1 MAALKAAYA
10 KVILNTTK
18 EAAARVI
25 ISEKR
30 AALFRRQ
37 LDCSNKESLRLLL
50 RLVKRPPKR
59 AISNLGT
66 TNGLSSQIAM
76 EDLDKMDACIEGGV
90 CRGITK
96 HGKRSSGESDNFR
109 EKSSVVSAATG
120 LFQQGVASFA
130 FSVETHDRRQVSNS
144 SSQTIEAETTSLNQK
159 RKIDELEAQLHE
171 AEDIITDLR
180 VEINCL
186 RDKLKIAKKTQEK
199 PFSGEIISGDATASL
214 KYPITK
220 PTVQSPLNSGYVT
233 VAESDM
239 RGNVFDHGYLHRCCN
254 ATKQTGQP
262 NVSHVESYYHHNSDL
277 TTISMASKKQVL
289 YTQRTCAPQRNLE
302 MKHTIN
308 GNVKPYEDSHTVS
321 SIRVGNVDRTES
333 YTKPEEEF
341 QHKSSSHE
349 DVMTVYNGK
358 VNIYNQLTEPYQ
370 SSSVPSSSAVC
381 FNVDSNESDLKTGE
395 TEIKMKPLTRLGP
408 GPTLIKCKV
417 DPASNA
423 TDESSA
429 MVDRTN
435 DSIHIRKRKKEFLG
449 NTDETTCKGRSLK
462 RRAGAGEKE
471 NSLQEISKSKLV
483 NECYKESRRLAQVA
497 HQLNSLSGKRW

>member
-1 MAALKAAYA
+1 PVKRPPKRAISNLGTTKGISSQIAMGALDKMAALKAAYA
-10 KVILNTTK
+10 EVILNTAK

-30 AALFRRQ
+30 AALFQQQ

-50 RLVKRPPKR
+50 RLKHM
-59 AISNLGT
+59 I
-66 TNGLSSQIAM
+66 
-76 EDLDKMDACIEGGV
+76 DDK
-90 CRGITK
+90 
-96 HGKRSSGESDNFR
+96 
-109 EKSSVVSAATG
+109 
-120 LFQQGVASFA
+120 
-130 FSVETHDRRQVSNS
+130 
-144 SSQTIEAETTSLNQK
+144 TIEAETTSLNQK

-180 VEINCL
+180 VELNCL
-186 RDKLKIAKKTQEK
+186 RDKLKIAKKTQAK

-239 RGNVFDHGYLHRCCN
+239 RENVFNHGYLHRCCN

-262 NVSHVESYYHHNSDL
+262 NVSHVESYYHHSSDL

-289 YTQRTCAPQRNLE
+289 YTQRTCAPQRDLE

-321 SIRVGNVDRTES
+321 SIRV
-333 YTKPEEEF
+333 EEEF

-349 DVMTVYNGK
+349 DIMTVYNGK

-370 SSSVPSSSAVC
+370 SSLVPSSSAIC

-435 DSIHIRKRKKEFLG
+435 DSIHIRKRKKESLG
-449 NTDETTCKGRSLK
+449 NTDEKTCKGRSLK

-483 NECYKESRRLAQVA
+483 NECSKESRRLAQVA
-497 HQLNSLSGKRW
+497 HQFISLSGKRW

>member
-1 MAALKAAYA
+1 S
-10 KVILNTTK
+10 I
-18 EAAARVI
+18 
-25 ISEKR
+25 
-30 AALFRRQ
+30 
-37 LDCSNKESLRLLL
+37 
-50 RLVKRPPKR
+50 
-59 AISNLGT
+59 
-66 TNGLSSQIAM
+66 
-76 EDLDKMDACIEGGV
+76 
-90 CRGITK
+90 
-96 HGKRSSGESDNFR
+96 
-109 EKSSVVSAATG
+109 
-120 LFQQGVASFA
+120 
-130 FSVETHDRRQVSNS
+130 S

-180 VEINCL
+180 VELNCL

-199 PFSGEIISGDATASL
+199 PLSGEIISGDATASL

-239 RGNVFDHGYLHRCCN
+239 RDNVFNHGYLHRCCN

-262 NVSHVESYYHHNSDL
+262 NVSHVESYYHHSSDL
-277 TTISMASKKQVL
+277 TTIAMASKKQVL

-308 GNVKPYEDSHTVS
+308 GNVKPYEGSHTVS

-333 YTKPEEEF
+333 YTKSEEEF

-408 GPTLIKCKV
+408 GSTLIKCKV

-435 DSIHIRKRKKEFLG
+435 DSIHIRKRKKESLG
-449 NTDETTCKGRSLK
+449 NTDEKTCKGRSLK
-462 RRAGAGEKE
+462 RRSGAGAGEKE

-483 NECYKESRRLAQVA
+483 NECSKESRRLAQVA
-497 HQLNSLSGKRW
+497 HQVGSLFSI

>member
-1 MAALKAAYA
+1 MGDLDKMAALKAAYA
-10 KVILNTTK
+10 EVILNTAK

-30 AALFRRQ
+30 AALFQQQ

-50 RLVKRPPKR
+50 RLKHM
-59 AISNLGT
+59 I
-66 TNGLSSQIAM
+66 
-76 EDLDKMDACIEGGV
+76 DDK
-90 CRGITK
+90 
-96 HGKRSSGESDNFR
+96 
-109 EKSSVVSAATG
+109 
-120 LFQQGVASFA
+120 
-130 FSVETHDRRQVSNS
+130 
-144 SSQTIEAETTSLNQK
+144 TIEAETTSLNQK

-180 VEINCL
+180 VELNCL

-199 PFSGEIISGDATASL
+199 PLSGEIISGDATASL

-220 PTVQSPLNSGYVT
+220 PTVQSPLNLGYMT

-239 RGNVFDHGYLHRCCN
+239 RDNVFNHGYLHRCCN

-262 NVSHVESYYHHNSDL
+262 NVSHVESYYHHSSDL
-277 TTISMASKKQVL
+277 TTIAMASKKQVL

-308 GNVKPYEDSHTVS
+308 GNVKQYEDSRTVS
-321 SIRVGNVDRTES
+321 SIRVGNVDRT
-333 YTKPEEEF
+333 EF

-381 FNVDSNESDLKTGE
+381 FNVASNESDLKTGE

-408 GPTLIKCKV
+408 GSTLIKCKV

-435 DSIHIRKRKKEFLG
+435 DSIHIRKRKKESLG
-449 NTDETTCKGRSLK
+449 NTDEKTCKGRSLK
-462 RRAGAGEKE
+462 RRAGPGAGAGEKE

-483 NECYKESRRLAQVA
+483 NECSKESRRLAQVA
-497 HQLNSLSGKRW
+497 HQLISLSGKR

>member
-1 MAALKAAYA
+1 MGDLDKMAALKAAYA
-10 KVILNTTK
+10 EVILNTEK

-30 AALFRRQ
+30 AALFQQQ

-50 RLVKRPPKR
+50 RLKHM
-59 AISNLGT
+59 I
-66 TNGLSSQIAM
+66 
-76 EDLDKMDACIEGGV
+76 DDK
-90 CRGITK
+90 
-96 HGKRSSGESDNFR
+96 
-109 EKSSVVSAATG
+109 
-120 LFQQGVASFA
+120 
-130 FSVETHDRRQVSNS
+130 
-144 SSQTIEAETTSLNQK
+144 TIEAETTSLNQK

-180 VEINCL
+180 VELKCL

-199 PFSGEIISGDATASL
+199 PLSGEIISGDVTASL

-239 RGNVFDHGYLHRCCN
+239 RDNVFNHGYLHRCCN
-254 ATKQTGQP
+254 ATKQIGQP
-262 NVSHVESYYHHNSDL
+262 NVSHVESYYHHSSDL
-277 TTISMASKKQVL
+277 TTIAMASKKQ
-289 YTQRTCAPQRNLE
+289 

-333 YTKPEEEF
+333 YTKLEEEF
-341 QHKSSSHE
+341 QHKSRSHE

-395 TEIKMKPLTRLGP
+395 TEIKMKPLIRLGP
-408 GPTLIKCKV
+408 GSTLIKCKM

-423 TDESSA
+423 TDDSSA

-435 DSIHIRKRKKEFLG
+435 DSIHIRKRKKESLG
-449 NTDETTCKGRSLK
+449 NTDEKTCKEKSLK
-462 RRAGAGEKE
+462 RRSGAGEKE
-471 NSLQEISKSKLV
+471 NSFVEISKSKLV
-483 NECYKESRRLAQVA
+483 NECSKESRRLAQVA
-497 HQLNSLSGKRW
+497 HQLISLSGKRW